1 MCTEV
6 EIGVFKVS
14 NRKTSKGGVDRDGL
28 DENIWKGNSTNSNSI
43 IRVNIIRNSI
53 NLCLVFTVLHEMQT
67 RSSDENSVCPSVRL
81 SVCPSVH
88 PSVCHTRDP

>member
-14 NRKTSKGGVDRDGL
+14 NRKTRKGGVDRDGL

-43 IRVNIIRNSI
+43 NYKSNIIRVNIIMNSI

-67 RSSDENSVCPSVRL
+67 RSSDENSVCL
-81 SVCPSVH
+81 SVCPSVCLSH
-88 PSVCHTRDP
+88 A